1 MNMSAK
7 LNVDVNVNGGMDLEA
22 FGGKVVLSDDDIHER
37 IIDAVIDQR
46 LLPGTKLVEDKLG
59 HAFGVSHTRI
69 RQVLIRLAHEQVVT
83 LEPNKGATV
92 AQPSVDD
99 AREVFEARA
108 LIEGVLVQRFIE
120 RATPEDFD
128 ELVECIEAEEEARRE
143 GDQAAAL
150 RLSGRFHLLIAEVA
164 AHETYARMLKKLISR
179 TSLILMSYAP
189 TERARPVMGNAPVR
203 WVDACMCDA
212 HRGVLTALR
221 SARGMSTGWGQPVD
235 ERPVAQRI
243 EDAAARMREHLNDIE
258 SGLCFNLPSPV
269 EQDMHELFPGALDTT
284 RRVMR
289 GALRA
294 AQA

>member
-1 MNMSAK
+1 
-7 LNVDVNVNGGMDLEA
+7 MDLEH

-37 IIDAVIDQR
+37 IVDAVIDQR

-59 HAFGVSHTRI
+59 QAFGVSRTRI

-92 AQPSVDD
+92 AQPSVED

-120 RATPEDFD
+120 RATQEDFD
-128 ELVECIEAEEEARRE
+128 TLVECIEAEEEARRE
-143 GDQAAAL
+143 GDQAGAL

-164 AHETYARMLKKLISR
+164 AHQTYARMLKKLISR

-189 TERARPVMGNAPVR
+189 TERVRPIMGNAPAR
-203 WVDACMCDA
+203 WVDACLCDA

-221 SARGMSTGWGQPVD
+221 SARGMSTAWGQPVD
-235 ERPVAQRI
+235 ERPVSLRI
-243 EDAAARMREHLNDIE
+243 EKAAASMRDHLNDIE
-258 SGLCFNLPSPV
+258 SGLCFNLPTQV
-269 EQDMHELFPGALDTT
+269 EQDMRELFPSHADAS
-284 RRVMR
+284 RREVR
-289 GALRA
+289 GMARA
-294 AQA
+294 AHG